1 MKTILTYGT
10 FDLLHYGHI
19 LFLKKA
25 KSMGDILIVGLS
37 SDKFNLEKGKKSF
50 YDYKKRKEMLSSIKY
65 VDKIFVQ
72 NSFEQKANDI
82 KKYNVDILVSSED
95 WKGKYDYLKDR
106 CEVIYLDR
114 TPGISTSK
122 IKSIIK
128 QGDLNEKKL

>member
-19 LFLKKA
+19 MFLKKA

-50 YDYKKRKEMLSSIKY
+50 YNYKIRKEMLSSIKY

-72 NSFEQKANDI
+72 NSFEQKSSDI
-82 KKYNVDILVSSED
+82 KKYNADILISSED
-95 WKGKYDYLKDR
+95 WRGKYD
-106 CEVIYLDR
+106 
-114 TPGISTSK
+114 S
-122 IKSIIK
+122 
-128 QGDLNEKKL
+128 